1 MQNLLQFNRSSILK
15 RGIHM
20 FLANFF
26 ELKFEKKIIKKYF
39 ELMDDDNNGELSF
52 NELVKSFEFKV
63 FINFN

>member
-1 MQNLLQFNRSSILK
+1 
-15 RGIHM
+15 M